1 MTALCCLLMLAV
13 VALVLI
19 GVLNVEVVD
28 QAQTGAR
35 SKLSW
40 TVSFLKGGSGVLSE
54 AGSHTVASFV
64 VLTICSA
71 VIAFLSVRFAALTL
85 LFSAVLIVAINLL
98 MPDVQSRP
106 GVFGF
111 MAGLLAVAGTY
122 LICTLLQRRLH
133 HKKVSHLFRNYVPSN
148 LTDYYLKHPKDMQAI
163 NESRELTILFCD
175 IKRFT
180 GISETLDSDRLRE
193 WLNAYFGVVS
203 DVIDQ
208 FGGTVDKYMG
218 DSVMAFWGAPWP
230 SDTHA
235 SDALFASKEIQR
247 QVDALSAQM
256 QARGMPEIKVG
267 IGIATGFANVG
278 HMGSRHHMTYTAVGD
293 PVNTANRLQRCTGYY
308 DLSIVVAEST
318 VKNSPEYLFRELDT
332 VHVKG
337 RQRFV
342 RLFEPVCL
350 VDEASTVLLKRLQLH
365 RKAMQFYRR
374 GLWVDAQR
382 IFEKLKQDQPS
393 ENDFYQKYVDRI
405 QEIKA
410 SRPKDEQAHIVDL
423 TKQVG

>member
-1 MTALCCLLMLAV
+1 MCCLLVLGVAVMMLFGIFNIEIA
-13 VALVLI
+13 
-19 GVLNVEVVD
+19 D
-28 QAQTGAR
+28 QAQAGAK
-35 SKLSW
+35 SKFSW
-40 TVSFLKGGSGVLSE
+40 TVSFLKDGSGLLSD
-54 AGSHTVASFV
+54 AGPRVVAS
-64 VLTICSA
+64 LA
-71 VIAFLSVRFAALTL
+71 VMAIGSVALAFLSIPLAVVTL

-98 MPDVQSRP
+98 VPDAQSRP
-106 GVFGF
+106 TIFGF
-111 MAGLLAVAGTY
+111 LAGLLAVFATY
-122 LICTLLQRRLH
+122 LVCKLFQQRFHRS
-133 HKKVSHLFRNYVPSN
+133 KVSHLFRNYVPSN
-148 LTDYYLKHPKDMQAI
+148 LTDYYLQHPSDMREV

-180 GISETLDSDRLRE
+180 GISETLESHHLSD
-193 WLNAYFGVVS
+193 WLNEYFGVVS
-203 DVIDQ
+203 EVIHQ
-208 FGGTVDKYMG
+208 HGGTVDKYMG

-247 QVDALSAQM
+247 QVEVLSTQM
-256 QARGMPEIKVG
+256 QARGMPEIRIG

-342 RLFEPVCL
+342 RLFEPMCL

-374 GLWVDAQR
+374 GLWADAQR
-382 IFEKLKQDQPS
+382 IFAKLGQDQPG
-393 ENDFYQKYVDRI
+393 ENDFYQKYVDRN
-405 QEIKA
+405 QEIKS
-410 SRPKDEQAHIVDL
+410 SRPKDERAHIVDL